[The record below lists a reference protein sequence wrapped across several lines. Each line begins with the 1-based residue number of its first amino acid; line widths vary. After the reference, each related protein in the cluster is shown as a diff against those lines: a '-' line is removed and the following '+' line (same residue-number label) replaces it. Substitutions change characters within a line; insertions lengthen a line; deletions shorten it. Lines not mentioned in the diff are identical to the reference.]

1 MGRKKQFLKL
11 MANGVTKNIRH
22 KLHRCVAF
30 LAASLD
36 GGAVVEGVAAEVDE
50 VDGDDVTEGDHGEGG
65 EDQEAALVAPREAPA
80 ASAPPL
86 IAVAVLDEVPP
97 VRGADLGVGVRP
109 GHFDC
114 GDTWGTL
121 LSTYWVRYY
130 VKFTAISSK
139 IGVTSLKRQIS
150 ADIFAFLRFL
160 AFAIA

>member
-1 MGRKKQFLKL
+1 MGCPKQKTQIAQMCSFSD
-11 MANGVTKNIRH
+11 
-22 KLHRCVAF
+22 

-65 EDQEAALVAPREAPA
+65 EDHEAALVAPREAAA

-86 IAVAVLDEVPP
+86 IAVAVLDEMAP

-121 LSTYWVRYY
+121 LSTYWVSYY

-139 IGVTSLKRQIS
+139 IGVTFLKRQIS
-150 ADIFAFLRFL
+150 ADIFAFYDFWHLP
-160 AFAIA
+160 